1 MSATM
6 KLSRVALAIALSV
19 GLSTAAMAQE
29 TSSAIRG
36 VITNPSGQP
45 AANVE
50 IKVLHVPSGSVMT
63 VTTNE
68 QGQYQASGLRVG
80 GPYQLVLDS
89 AEFKDTTVDGLF
101 LSLGETFRFNQ
112 QLQTDSIEI
121 ISVTG
126 SNQSFSN
133 SSAND
138 SYFGAEEILLAPSI
152 NRDIKDII
160 RNNPLVNIS
169 PGGDRQVSIAGSNP
183 RFNSISVGGIP
194 LNDDFGLNGGGYPTQ
209 RNPFPV
215 EALDQVSVQVA
226 PVNAKVSGFTGGNVN
241 AVFKSGTNEFHG
253 SVFYEITNDSL
264 TGTPVNDGRES
275 ELDFEEDTYGFSV
288 GGPILK
294 DKLFFY
300 AAYEYFETPEQLAF
314 GPAGSGVG
322 SNPSNITLEDFSA
335 LQTIANDVYGISDV
349 GGFAVSPVLTDE
361 KYIIKF
367 DWNINEDHRAD
378 LVYMYNDGNNI
389 RNTSSNSNELRL
401 STHWY
406 NNPQELKN
414 LQAKLYSNWNDV
426 FSSEISL
433 TNKTVTTGQN
443 SFNSELGLG
452 DITVEN
458 IDTQNDGVSGDI
470 AFGSDRFRHSNSLA
484 NDLLVFKADGN
495 YLFGDHSLEFG
506 IDYQILDVENQFLP
520 GSKGIVVFDSIED
533 FANRQVASY
542 SYTNGIGNDP
552 LVAAAA
558 FERKNLSLY
567 VNDTWDFSSQLI
579 LSFGLR
585 YERFSSDDKPKFNQ
599 DVFDRTGF
607 DNSFNLDG
615 TDIILPRVGFT
626 YFFNDDVTIKGS
638 IGRYA
643 GGNPNVW
650 ISNSYS
656 NDGVSAQSFSDR
668 DFTAESN
675 ILTTAPD
682 AALADIN
689 AATGTSVSNI
699 LDSEFDIP
707 SQWTYLLNS
716 EVRFDIPDFVE
727 DISWTSSFLY
737 IDKENTAEWV
747 NAALKEDNVIGQT
760 SSGALPFYNTRELDI
775 LLTNADKDGRSLILS
790 TGLAK
795 SWDNGLRVSTSY
807 TYQDVTEG
815 NPGTSSTAQSNY
827 RFGHFL
833 DHQQTQVGTSAFE
846 TEHRFVLN
854 LGYETAFY
862 KDYKTKFNL
871 FFERS
876 AGAPFSHVARL
887 TNLTG
892 GRFFDQDLIQPSG
905 FGTIFGGNYTA
916 YVPTPNDPNVVYTGA
931 SEAEVLAYFDAAG
944 LSGFAGG
951 HVDKNVSSM
960 PWVSRMDLSVRQE
973 LPGLMD
979 GDSFEVYFVVRNLL
993 NLIDSSAGKV
1003 FTQGNSTREAIE
1015 MDIDPTTGQYLFG
1028 DIRTDGFAFR
1038 AEDST
1043 YQLKIG
1049 IEYRF

>member
-29 TSSAIRG
+29 TSSTIRG

-45 AANVE
+45 AANVDV
-50 IKVLHVPSGSVMT
+50 KVLHVPSGTITT

-68 QGQYQASGLRVG
+68 DGQYQASGLRVG

-89 AEFKDTTVDGLF
+89 TEFKDTTVDGLF

-126 SNQSFSN
+126 TNQSFSN

-138 SYFGAEEILLAPSI
+138 SYFGSEEILLAPSI

-169 PGGDRQVSIAGSNP
+169 PGGDRQVSIAGTNP

-215 EALDQVSVQVA
+215 EALDQISVQVA

-264 TGTPVNDGRES
+264 TGTPVNNGVES

-294 DKLFFY
+294 DQLFFY
-300 AAYEYFETPEQLAF
+300 AAYEYYETPEQLGF

-322 SNPSNITLEDFSA
+322 SNPSNITLEDVTA
-335 LQTIANDVYGISDV
+335 LQTIANDVYGIPNI

-361 KYIIKF
+361 KYIIKL

-378 LVYMYNDGNNI
+378 LVYMYNDGNSI

-401 STHWY
+401 STQWY

-414 LQAKLYSNWNDV
+414 LQAKLYSNWSDD

-433 TNKTVTTGQN
+433 TNKKVTTGQI

-452 DITVEN
+452 DITVRN
-458 IDTQNDGVSGDI
+458 IDTQNDGVEGAI
-470 AFGSDRFRHSNSLA
+470 AFGSDEFRHSNSLA
-484 NDLLVFKADGN
+484 NDLFIFKADGN
-495 YLFGDHSLEFG
+495 YLYGDHSIEFG
-506 IDYQILDVENQFLP
+506 FDYQILDVENQFLP
-520 GSKGIVVFDSIED
+520 GAKGVVSFDSLED
-533 FANRQVASY
+533 FANREVSRY

-558 FERKNLSLY
+558 FERKNISLY
-567 VNDTWDFSSQLI
+567 VNDIWDFSSELI

-585 YERFSSDDKPKFNQ
+585 YERFSSDDKPTFNQ
-599 DVFDRTGF
+599 DVFDRTGY

-615 TDIILPRVGFT
+615 TDIYLPRVGFT
-626 YFFNDDVTIKGS
+626 YFLNDDVTIKGS

-656 NDGVSAQSFSDR
+656 NDGISAQSFSDR
-668 DFTAESN
+668 NFTAESS
-675 ILTTAPD
+675 ILTTPPAE
-682 AALADIN
+682 AIADIN

-699 LDSEFDIP
+699 LDSEFEIP

-737 IDKENTAEWV
+737 IDKENTAEWI
-747 NAALKEDNVIGQT
+747 NAALRADDVIGQS
-760 SSGALPFYNTRELDI
+760 SSGALPFYDTRELDI
-775 LLTNADKDGRSLILS
+775 LLTNADKDGRSVILS

-795 SWDNGLRVSTSY
+795 NWDNGLSVSTSY
-807 TYQDVTEG
+807 TYQDITEG
-815 NPGTSSTAQSNY
+815 NPGTSSTARSNY

-854 LGYETAFY
+854 LGYETSFY

-876 AGAPFSHVARL
+876 AGAPYTQVVRL
-887 TNLTG
+887 SNLTG

-905 FGTIFGGNYTA
+905 FGTTFGGNYTA
-916 YVPTPNDPNVVYTGA
+916 YVPTANDPNVVYTGA
-931 SEAEVLAYFDAAG
+931 SEAEVLAFFDAAG

-951 HVDKNVSSM
+951 HVDKNVSNM

-973 LPGLMD
+973 LPGFMED
-979 GDSFEVYFVVRNLL
+979 DSFEVYFVVRNLL
-993 NLIDSSAGKV
+993 NLIDSSAGKIY
-1003 FTQGNSTREAIE
+1003 TQGNNTRTVIE
-1015 MDIDPTTGQYLFG
+1015 MDIDPTTGQYLYG
-1028 DIRTDGFAFR
+1028 DLQTDGFAFR

-1049 IEYRF
+1049 VEYRF